1 MNRRF
6 ATLLF
11 VLLLVGAGWPA
22 SVASAQPNG
31 GDQNSATVPP
41 EQTSPR
47 AVLLAF
53 YERMAR
59 DDRKAA
65 AQLLDLSG
73 RIPETVA
80 AKGPDLAYMLHT
92 IMQRLVELPTGEQW
106 PPGDPILAGAP
117 ADADF
122 EGAWSLAELECFAR
136 PETSPVRIVRDGD
149 GWWRFSSETVLA
161 IEGLFEL
168 TETLQGT
175 LPEASQADAPVPF
188 PVWYRSLFPEQ
199 LRQQHLLMPT
209 YQWLSLLV
217 IFVAGLLGDRVTR
230 KVLTRAGDAILP
242 RVDPDFS
249 DTTAGVWR
257 PVGRLANA
265 AIWYAGAYF
274 IGLPLEL
281 IGVLLMVLK
290 VITIIAAVWAALA
303 VINLIAGYLTRR
315 AKRTAR
321 KFDDLI
327 VPVAAT
333 TTKVLAVLI
342 GLLLATA
349 AFSGELPS
357 TLLGGL
363 GIGGVAIALASQ
375 ETLSNF
381 FGSIAVL
388 FDRPFEVGDWVIIDS
403 LEGEV
408 ESVGFRSTRL
418 RTSLNS
424 QVTVPNSKVAAA
436 AIDNWGRRRY
446 RRYRTR
452 LGLEYSTPTD
462 RIEAFCEGVRE
473 LIRRQPHTRKDFYAA
488 YFNDFGASALEVL
501 VVCYF
506 ETPDWPT
513 ELRERHRLLADIA
526 RLAERLEIGFAF
538 PTQTV
543 HLHQAGEQSQ
553 PKPLSEAER
562 EGQTLA
568 ADIAGE
574 LLNYQ
579 DRPGK
584 VKFTGPTEVDR
595 EKRD

>member
-1 MNRRF
+1 MNSRF
-6 ATLLF
+6 RWILAIS
-11 VLLLVGAGWPA
+11 LVAIA
-22 SVASAQPNG
+22 SVSPCAWAQS
-31 GDQNSATVPP
+31 NSKNANPAAVAP

-47 AVLLAF
+47 AVLQAF
-53 YERMAR
+53 LKRMAR

-65 AQLLDLSG
+65 AELLDLSG

-80 AKGPDLAYMLHT
+80 AKGPDLAYMLYT
-92 IMQRLVELPTGEQW
+92 IMQRLVELPTGETW
-106 PPGDPILAGAP
+106 PPSDQILNGAP
-117 ADADF
+117 AEGDF

-136 PETSPVRIVRDGD
+136 PETSPIRIVRDGD
-149 GWWRFSSETVLA
+149 GWWQFSSETVLA
-161 IEGLFEL
+161 IEDLFEL
-168 TETLQGT
+168 TETIQTDSPLA
-175 LPEASQADAPVPF
+175 ASGETRIPF
-188 PVWYRSLFPEQ
+188 AVWYRGLFPEA

-209 YQWLSLLV
+209 YQWMSLLV
-217 IFVAGLLGDRVTR
+217 IFVAGLVVDRVGR
-230 KVLTRAGDAILP
+230 RVLTRVGDAILP
-242 RVDPDFS
+242 RIDPDFS

-265 AIWYAGAYF
+265 ATWYAGAYF

-281 IGVLLMVLK
+281 IGVLLIVLK
-290 VITIIAAVWAALA
+290 VLTIVAAVWAALA
-303 VINLIAGYLTRR
+303 VINLVSGYLTRR

-333 TTKVLAVLI
+333 TTKVLAVLV
-342 GLLLATA
+342 GLLFATA

-388 FDRPFEVGDWVIIDS
+388 FDRPFEVGDWVVVDS
-403 LEGEV
+403 IEGEV
-408 ESVGFRSTRL
+408 ESVGFRSTRI
-418 RTSLNS
+418 RTGFNS

-446 RRYRTR
+446 RRYLTR
-452 LGLEYSTPTD
+452 LGLEYGTPTD

-506 ETPDWPT
+506 EAPDWPT

-526 RLAERLEIGFAF
+526 RLAEQLEVGFAF
-538 PTQTV
+538 PTQTL
-543 HLHQAGEQSQ
+543 HLHQGQEQDAPQ
-553 PKPLSEAER
+553 PLSDAQH
-562 EGQTLA
+562 EGQLHA

-584 VKFTGPTEVDR
+584 VKFAGPTPVDG
-595 EKRD
+595 KDHN